1 MFSYKI
7 ITGHEYPE
15 FLNMLLSHTS
25 QYAIQSLVY
34 IALHGGEGPLLSR
47 EIAASLDVPS
57 AYLAKIL
64 QSLCKGGLLTS
75 HRGRL
80 GGFGLSEAPEKLS
93 LMNVINITEGAGF
106 TKECLL
112 GLKVCSDETACPMHP
127 VWKPIKERILQ
138 MLESQNL
145 ETVANAV
152 REGKYR
158 LTDLPGSLCPDLD
171 AAK

>member
-1 MFSYKI
+1 
-7 ITGHEYPE
+7 
-15 FLNMLLSHTS
+15 MLLSHTS

-34 IALHGGEGPLLSR
+34 IALHGDEGPLLSR
-47 EIAASLDVPS
+47 EIAARLGVPS

-64 QSLCKGGLLTS
+64 QSLCKGGLLIS

-80 GGFGLSEAPEKLS
+80 GGFSLSESPDKMS
-93 LMNVINITEGAGF
+93 LMRVINITEGAGF

-127 VWKPIKERILQ
+127 IWKPIKERILQ
-138 MLESQNL
+138 MMESQNL
-145 ETVANAV
+145 TTVADAV

-158 LTDLPGSLCPDLD
+158 LTDLPGSLCPDLET
-171 AAK
+171 AK

>member
-1 MFSYKI
+1 
-7 ITGHEYPE
+7 
-15 FLNMLLSHTS
+15 MLLSHTS

-34 IALHGGEGPLLSR
+34 IALNGSEGPLLSR
-47 EIAASLDVPS
+47 EVAAKLDVPS

-64 QSLCKGGLLTS
+64 QSLCKGGLLNS

-80 GGFGLSEAPEKLS
+80 GGFSLSEPPANLS
-93 LMNVINITEGAGF
+93 LMRVISITEGAGF

-112 GLKVCSDETACPMHP
+112 GLKQCSDETACPMHP
-127 VWKPIKERILQ
+127 IWKPIKERIMQ

-145 ETVANAV
+145 ATVADAV

-158 LTDLPGSLCPDLD
+158 LTDLPGSLCPDIENTPN
-171 AAK
+171 AACPSASAV

>member
-1 MFSYKI
+1 
-7 ITGHEYPE
+7 
-15 FLNMLLSHTS
+15 MLLSHTS

-34 IALHGGEGPLLSR
+34 IALHGDDGPLLSR
-47 EIAASLDVPS
+47 EIAARLGVPS

-64 QSLCKGGLLTS
+64 QSLCKGGMLIS

-80 GGFGLSEAPEKLS
+80 GGFSLAEPPDKMS
-93 LMNVINITEGAGF
+93 LMRVINITEGAGF

-127 VWKPIKERILQ
+127 IWKPIKERILQ
-138 MLESQNL
+138 MMENQNL
-145 ETVANAV
+145 TTVADAV

-158 LTDLPGSLCPDLD
+158 LTDLPGSLCPDMEMV
-171 AAK
+171 K